1 MKPIRSPLAP
11 NQVGVTLLPVP
22 GSEQRLAGPE
32 SVDLRTRTATA
43 VPRVDHTTFLPS
55 CVMAANRAGGTPLT
69 RTAAARGVAV
79 CLT

>member
-1 MKPIRSPLAP
+1 
-11 NQVGVTLLPVP
+11 
-22 GSEQRLAGPE
+22 
-32 SVDLRTRTATA
+32 